1 MVLILVASL
10 ATLDESL
17 HANLWARGETDLIK
31 ALLWDFGDTLVD
43 ETWMQMQMP
52 GCDAWPKVYR
62 DLVYDRSLGDEWSLG
77 NVDTATVAQALA
89 DRLGTT
95 TQDAVRSHMERASR
109 SITIFEEVLAYAK
122 SSPLPQAIV
131 TVNPDMFS
139 AVTVGRYELAE
150 VFPVIVTSWEEN
162 TLSKAALCDI
172 ALARL
177 GLGIQRS
184 EALLLDNK
192 QDNIKEWTDAGGM
205 GYLFESE
212 QEFMRNPPRV

>member
-1 MVLILVASL
+1 MALILVASL
-10 ATLDESL
+10 MTLDESL
-17 HANLWARGETDLIK
+17 HAKLWARGETDLIK
-31 ALLWDFGDTLVD
+31 TLLWDFGDTLVD
-43 ETWMQMQMP
+43 ETWMQMPMP
-52 GCDAWPKVYR
+52 GCGAWPKAYR
-62 DLVYDRSLGDEWSLG
+62 DLVYNGSLGDEWSLG

-89 DRLGTT
+89 DCLGTT

-109 SITIFEEVLAYAK
+109 NITIFEEVLAYAK

-172 ALARL
+172 ALTRQ
-177 GLGIQRS
+177 GLGIQRP

-192 QDNIKEWTDAGGM
+192 QDNIEEWTDAGGV